1 MAATMPAGELAEE
14 RSLKPHRAH
23 RDHRPGALFLASA
36 IAIGCVGCDTP
47 ADTALVTVSD
57 SAGTRIVTY
66 ASLEDDA
73 FPAIDFEP
81 GVDTIGAADGAEEYF
96 FRWIVSAE
104 LVPAGIVTADLQDYE
119 LRYFDGNGR
128 FVSSI
133 GGEGE
138 GPGEFEYLDWMQSL
152 GDSLF
157 FIWDGRINRLTSA
170 RLTEAGLS
178 HESSV
183 PGPWSPAISPIGV
196 FSPVRIAVDNARMI
210 PVGDRGSLSQPF
222 QVVASVV
229 NLDEDPSAE
238 RLLGLATVVAEPHY
252 VTREGMFAPLL
263 FPTGHDFFFGDG
275 VLWVQDGM
283 NGEFR
288 RVRAEGV
295 LDLVVKLPPERP
307 VTDTDIAEFR
317 EVNLRHS
324 AGSEAMMRRA
334 LDEVPYPSFVPSVRA
349 MAVDDETGIVW
360 VTGFSTADEP
370 APWYLFDPLGCP
382 VGRVTV
388 PRGNRLLDI
397 EGGRIAV
404 RDVDEMEIER
414 ILIHHLPELPSDR
427 DESTCLNLPGDR

>member
-1 MAATMPAGELAEE
+1 MAASMPVAELAEQ

-23 RDHRPGALFLASA
+23 RDQRPRAFLLASA

-47 ADTALVTVSD
+47 ADTAMITVSD

-66 ASLEDDA
+66 ALLEDEA
-73 FPAIDFEP
+73 FPVIDFAP

-138 GPGEFEYLDWMQSL
+138 GPGEFEVLDWMQSL

-157 FIWDGRINRLTSA
+157 FIWDRLINRLTRA

-183 PGPWSPAISPIGV
+183 PGPWSPSISPIGV

-210 PVGDRGSLSQPF
+210 PVGNRGSLSKPF

-229 NLDEDPSAE
+229 NLDEGPSAE
-238 RLLGLATVVAEPHY
+238 RLPGLATVVAEPHY
-252 VTREGMFAPLL
+252 VSREGMFAPLL
-263 FPTGHDFFFGDG
+263 FPTGHDFLFGNG
-275 VLWVQDGM
+275 LLWVQDGM

-288 RVRAEGV
+288 RVHADGTLE
-295 LDLVVKLPPERP
+295 LVVRLPPERP
-307 VTDTDIAEFR
+307 VTDRDIAEFR
-317 EVNLRHS
+317 EANLRRA
-324 AGSEAMMRRA
+324 AGSEARMRRA
-334 LDEVPYPSFVPSVRA
+334 LDEVPYPSFVPPLRA
-349 MAVDDETGIVW
+349 MAVDDEAGIVW
-360 VTGFSTADEP
+360 VTGFATTEEP

-414 ILIHHLPELPSDR
+414 ILIHNLPELPSGR
-427 DESTCLNLPGDR
+427 VGSATSPCPR